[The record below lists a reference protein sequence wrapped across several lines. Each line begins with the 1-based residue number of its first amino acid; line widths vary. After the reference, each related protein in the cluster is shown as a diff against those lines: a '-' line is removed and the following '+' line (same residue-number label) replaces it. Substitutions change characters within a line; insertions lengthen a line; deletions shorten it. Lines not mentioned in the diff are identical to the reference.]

1 MRDKFN
7 QAKLQH
13 GEIEYRVFDKFA
25 EPFPLYPGE
34 LQVGPVTKLVM
45 VPADTALVILAT
57 RNFDGRVAG
66 DRWLFVGAATYIPR
80 VEEEVESTVRA
91 IVIKKNQALKFRAE
105 KKCTDALGIERE
117 AGEEWLVRTPGAY
130 LPQIDEVLVETL
142 QAHTLT
148 VHKALHLLALQT
160 FTDVYKIKRRAGEEW
175 LVTTDTAE
183 THVQD
188 VHEAIV
194 GTVDAITLTN
204 RQYCVIVD
212 PVINGVQ
219 KRGTRELRKGETSFF
234 LEPGEMLENGKINDI
249 YVLGEDE
256 AVLLQAIEP
265 FVESQD
271 DKDKADASTPSSIKR
286 EAGER
291 WMVHGPREYIPPIQ
305 VEVLEIRKAIPLD
318 TNEGGKS
325 LAPIMLLS
333 RLGLLTIYNAQEST
347 FATKSR
353 ATCEPS
359 REKHICFSRL
369 KSCGRSISH
378 RKSRSS

>member
-1 MRDKFN
+1 M
-7 QAKLQH
+7 
-13 GEIEYRVFDKFA
+13 FDKYA

-57 RNFDGRVAG
+57 RNFDDHVAG
-66 DRWLFVGAATYIPR
+66 DRWMFNGPATYIPR
-80 VEEEVESTVRA
+80 VEEEVESTVHA

-117 AGEEWLVRTPGAY
+117 AGEEWLVRTPGAH
-130 LPQIDEVLVETL
+130 LPQIDEVLVERQ

-148 VHKALHLLALQT
+148 VNKALHLQALHT
-160 FTDVYKIKRRAGEEW
+160 FTDVYNIKRRAGEEW
-175 LVTTDTAE
+175 LITAE
-183 THVQD
+183 TADTHVQD

-212 PVINGVQ
+212 PVIDGVQ
-219 KRGTRELRKGETSFF
+219 KRGTRALRKGETSFF
-234 LEPGEMLENGKINDI
+234 LEPGEVLENGKINDI

-265 FVESQD
+265 FVDIQID
-271 DKDKADASTPSSIKR
+271 NGKADISTAPSIRR

-318 TNEGGKS
+318 TNEG
-325 LAPIMLLS
+325 AI
-333 RLGLLTIYNAQEST
+333 I
-347 FATKSR
+347 
-353 ATCEPS
+353 
-359 REKHICFSRL
+359 
-369 KSCGRSISH
+369 
-378 RKSRSS
+378 

>member
-1 MRDKFN
+1 VVHDKFN

-13 GEIEYRVFDKFA
+13 GEMEYRVFDKFA

-34 LQVGPVTKLVM
+34 VQVGKVKKLVV
-45 VPADTALVILAT
+45 VPPDAALVIRAT
-57 RNFDGRVAG
+57 RKFDDYVAG
-66 DRWLFVGAATYIPR
+66 DKWLFLGPATYIPR
-80 VEEEVESTVRA
+80 VEEEVLSTVHA

-105 KKCTDALGIERE
+105 KKCTDALGIPRE

-148 VHKALHLLALQT
+148 VHKALHLCALQT
-160 FTDVYKIKRRAGEEW
+160 FTDVYNIKRRAGEEW
-175 LVTTDTAE
+175 LITTGTAE

-188 VHEAIV
+188 VHEAII

-212 PVINGVQ
+212 PVVDGVQ
-219 KRGTRELRKGETSFF
+219 KRGTRELRQGETSFF
-234 LEPGEMLENGKINDI
+234 LQPGEMLENGKINDI

-265 FVESQD
+265 FVDRQAT
-271 DKDKADASTPSSIKR
+271 KDKAEEESSSTAVKR

-291 WMVHGPREYIPPIQ
+291 WMIHGPREYIPPIQ

-318 TNEGGKS
+318 MNEG
-325 LAPIMLLS
+325 MHV
-333 RLGLLTIYNAQEST
+333 LTVGECQQQIQLTVAVSVL
-347 FATKSR
+347 
-353 ATCEPS
+353 
-359 REKHICFSRL
+359 H
-369 KSCGRSISH
+369 RSICSQQEERTGALH
-378 RKSRSS
+378 QGRDLHVAADRGAMGKISPT

>member
-13 GEIEYRVFDKFA
+13 GEMEYRVFDKFV

-34 LQVGPVTKLVM
+34 VQVGKVKKLVV
-45 VPADTALVILAT
+45 VPPDSALVIRAT
-57 RNFDGRVAG
+57 RKFDSYVAG
-66 DRWLFVGAATYIPR
+66 DKWLFLGPATYIPR
-80 VEEEVESTVRA
+80 VEEEVLSTVHA

-105 KKCTDALGIERE
+105 KKCKDALGIDRE

-148 VHKALHLLALQT
+148 VNKALHLCALQT
-160 FTDVYKIKRRAGEEW
+160 FTDVYNIKRRAGEEW
-175 LVTTDTAE
+175 LITTDTAE

-212 PVINGVQ
+212 PVVDGVQ
-219 KRGTRELRKGETSFF
+219 KRGTRELRKGETTFF
-234 LEPGEMLENGKINDI
+234 LEPREVLENGKINDI

-265 FVESQD
+265 FVECQAT
-271 DKDKADASTPSSIKR
+271 KDKAEETSSASVKR

-318 TNEGGKS
+318 TNEGTTCTIS
-325 LAPIMLLS
+325 LVGLS
-333 RLGLLTIYNAQEST
+333 HSCPY
-347 FATKSR
+347 
-353 ATCEPS
+353 
-359 REKHICFSRL
+359 HID
-369 KSCGRSISH
+369 CGGVFLSLILR
-378 RKSRSS
+378 RCLRP